1 MDYDRL
7 RDLQE
12 KFEENPRRYFAP
24 LANEYRKGGQ
34 PKRAIEICRAQLA
47 QMPGH
52 MSGQIVYGQ
61 ALYEAGEFEEARQVF
76 EGALTLDPENLIALR
91 SLGDLS
97 LQSGNTVEARSWYTR
112 LLDADPK
119 DTAVIALVDEIDKAA
134 DAGTPVPENIP
145 GIDTD
150 AGDQAIPFIT
160 DAIGGPVGEG
170 PPPSPAAAFTSTE
183 SELEPA
189 RDVSPAAR
197 EDSGGKESIEAG
209 AESARESA
217 FQTPPESAS
226 EASPESASQQSAEA
240 AGSPAE
246 SDASAGREPESV
258 AAQPESTGADAA
270 PPEGLERHYPVETP
284 AVPPP
289 PPESEIEIGLGAE
302 GLESRMEP
310 TGKIGAE
317 SLRSLGKTPVEP
329 VGTEG
334 LRGTEPAE
342 KVPEGTEGLKGAPT
356 PAPLAGAKA
365 SRSDDEEA
373 LDTWTPPPGAMV
385 HERKEAR
392 KEDRMFSGP
401 APEPFVNETM
411 AQLYLQQGYRQLA
424 LRVYYQLAEARPGDQ
439 ALKDR
444 IAQIEAEDRAA
455 HPEAATVE
463 PARPQQA
470 QAERSQPETP
480 PVAAARSETP
490 PVARTRP
497 ETDAVRAS
505 ADTGSPVRKEP
516 APPRQMESRREPATV
531 ETPAPA
537 PVAPRAPSI
546 EAPTPGRGAES
557 EEAPQFDRTPVD
569 SPAPP
574 PSRPSAP
581 SRGRESIES
590 PVREEPRAEP
600 EDIAARQPSIREFF
614 ATLGRRR
621 PPRAVPQSTGGY
633 ATPGYGSSAQSSTYA
648 VSSAPPVPAPRPTNT
663 AAPTSAPQ
671 PSAPM
676 GGAPT
681 SASLDAVFAGATVN
695 PADSRAA
702 SRLAGAF
709 SGTVGT
715 SRTTP
720 PTPPMPTPRMNP
732 RIPGAQESEEDVAKF
747 RAWLDGL
754 TGE

>member
-7 RDLQE
+7 RELQE

-52 MSGQIVYGQ
+52 MSGQIVYAQ
-61 ALYEAGEFEEARQVF
+61 ALYETGEFEEARQVF

-91 SLGDLS
+91 SLGDMS

-134 DAGTPVPENIP
+134 DAGTPVPEDIP
-145 GIDTD
+145 GVDTD

-160 DAIGGPVGEG
+160 DATGGPVGEG
-170 PPPSPAAAFTSTE
+170 PPPSPSAAFTATE
-183 SELEPA
+183 SEPAVA
-189 RDVSPAAR
+189 RDVSPSAR
-197 EDSGGKESIEAG
+197 EDSGGAESIEAG
-209 AESARESA
+209 AESAREAESLPSHEPA
-217 FQTPPESAS
+217 PSISETATSAS
-226 EASPESASQQSAEA
+226 AAAETPALQSEVAS
-240 AGSPAE
+240 
-246 SDASAGREPESV
+246 
-258 AAQPESTGADAA
+258 TDAA
-270 PPEGLERHYPVETP
+270 PPEGLERHYPVDTAPE
-284 AVPPP
+284 P
-289 PPESEIEIGLGAE
+289 PPESEIEVGLGAE
-302 GLESRMEP
+302 GLQSRVEP

-317 SLRSLGKTPVEP
+317 DLRSLAKTPVQP
-329 VGTEG
+329 MGTEG
-334 LRGTEPAE
+334 LRGTEPPA

-356 PAPLAGAKA
+356 PTPLAGATG
-365 SRSDDEEA
+365 SRADDEEA
-373 LDTWTPPPGAMV
+373 LDAWTPPPGATV
-385 HERKEAR
+385 HERKESR
-392 KEDRMFSGP
+392 KEDRMFGGA

-424 LRVYYQLAEARPGDQ
+424 LRVYYQLAEARPDDQ

-455 HPEAATVE
+455 HPEAAPVE
-463 PARPQQA
+463 RPQPEAAPVAQAQPEAPPVERARPEPEPEPE
-470 QAERSQPETP
+470 AERASPEP
-480 PVAAARSETP
+480 PRPIVEAA
-490 PVARTRP
+490 
-497 ETDAVRAS
+497 
-505 ADTGSPVRKEP
+505 PVRSDTP
-516 APPRQMESRREPATV
+516 APRLMESRREPPPV
-531 ETPAPA
+531 EKPTPAPA
-537 PVAPRAPSI
+537 PRSPSI
-546 EAPTPGRGAES
+546 EAPTPARDAES
-557 EEAPQFDRTPVD
+557 EEAPQFDRSPVD
-569 SPAPP
+569 SPPT
-574 PSRPSAP
+574 SRPS
-581 SRGRESIES
+581 RDRESIES
-590 PVREEPRAEP
+590 PAREEPRAEP
-600 EDIAARQPSIREFF
+600 EGIAARQPSIREFF

-621 PPRAVPQSTGGY
+621 PPRPASQTST
-633 ATPGYGSSAQSSTYA
+633 AHSTGYGSSAPD
-648 VSSAPPVPAPRPTNT
+648 SSAHAMNAVPPAPAPRPANPGVT
-663 AAPTSAPQ
+663 Q
-671 PSAPM
+671 PSVPM

-720 PTPPMPTPRMNP
+720 PTPPMPTPRVNP
-732 RIPGAQESEEDVAKF
+732 RIPAAQESEEDVAKF